1 MDKKSTNK
9 TNKQMVGN
17 RSQRQKLLQQKVK
30 VGWKAAIKGRINLV
44 PTQNS
49 PTDLCLF
56 AASHKPGAS
65 LSADVDLR
73 GEISYIK
80 D

>member
-1 MDKKSTNK
+1 
-9 TNKQMVGN
+9 MVEN
-17 RSQRQKLLQQKVK
+17 RSQQQKLLQQKVK
-30 VGWKAAIKGRINLV
+30 VGWKAIKGRINLV